1 MPRVTTGSLL
11 GLLSALLLTTSSL
24 FVTGCGMGSSA
35 APDPVQLTVNGQVH
49 GGQQPVVGAH
59 IELYVAGNAGNGS
72 ASSSLLTTPVV
83 SGSNGTFSITGDY
96 SCPSSTAQVYLVA
109 TGGNPGLGSGGNN
122 PALAMMAPLGACG
135 NLSPT
140 QFITINEVTTV
151 AAAWALAPFT
161 QGISHI
167 GASSTNAMGL
177 ANAFLDAQLIADTAK
192 GTTATLPSNLTTEP
206 GKIYAL
212 ADAIASCINSDGT
225 TGCSPLFSAATP
237 SGGNA
242 PNNTWD
248 AVINIVKNPGNNVA
262 GVFSA
267 IGPQPPFATTLTKA
281 PNDWTL
287 SLTVTGGGM
296 VAGNGSTITDESPE
310 AVAIDSQGNVWVGD
324 NGGILSA
331 FSPQGTALSA
341 TGFGSANAGE
351 AYGLAIDPN
360 DNVWL
365 TLAEYGSHNGTKGSL
380 EKFTG
385 VSSGSGLGT
394 SSIFTDNSLDYPYA
408 IAADSNGNL
417 FAANFFVL
425 NGVTNMTSFNPT
437 TNTWTAIPT
446 SANIG
451 FSVALA
457 VDPAHGA
464 WLAGSSG
471 IDSVEHNDG
480 SGNLVFETDCCGAV
494 SSVALDSVGNI
505 WLADAQNTSSAGGDN
520 GAVTELASDGSTL
533 HDFITTGGI
542 SHPSHIAIDAAQNVW
557 ISNLHSPES
566 PDLPDGSPGPPPP
579 PNQTISELSGSNS
592 SSPGSAISPSAGY
605 GLDAGIYLPY
615 SLAVDPSGN
624 VWVSNTGRAS
634 LVMFFGLA
642 APTKTPLIVKPQ
654 AP

>member
-1 MPRVTTGSLL
+1 MPRVTPGSSS
-11 GLLSALLLTTSSL
+11 GLFCALLLGSSCL
-24 FVTGCGMGSSA
+24 LVTGCGMGTSA
-35 APDPVQLTVNGQVH
+35 APDPLQLTVNGQVH

-59 IELYVAGNAGNGS
+59 IELYVAGSSGNGS
-72 ASSSLLTTPVV
+72 ASSSLLTTPVL
-83 SGSNGTFSITGDY
+83 SGSSGTFSITGDY
-96 SCPSSTAQVYLVA
+96 SCPSPTAQVYLVA

-167 GASSTNAMGL
+167 GASSTNARGL
-177 ANAFLDAQLIADTAK
+177 ANAFLDAQLITDTAK
-192 GTTATLPSNLTTEP
+192 GTTATLPSNLVTEP

-212 ADAIASCINSDGT
+212 ADAIASCINSDGG

-237 SGGNA
+237 SGGSA

-262 GVFSA
+262 GVFTA

-296 VAGNGSTITDESPE
+296 VAGTGSLADESPE
-310 AVAIDSQGNVWVGD
+310 TLAVDSQGNVWVGD
-324 NGGILSA
+324 HGGILSA
-331 FSPQGTALSA
+331 FSPQGTPLSGSS
-341 TGFGSANAGE
+341 GFGSANAGE
-351 AYGLAIDPN
+351 AYGLAIDPS

-365 TLAEYGSHNGTKGSL
+365 TLAEAGSHNSTKGSL

-394 SSIFTDNSLDYPYA
+394 STIFTDNSLDYPYA
-408 IAADSNGNL
+408 VAVDNNGNL

-425 NGVTNMTSFNPT
+425 GSATNMTSFNPT

-446 SANIG
+446 SSQIG

-464 WLAGSSG
+464 WLAGGSG
-471 IDSVEHNDG
+471 TDSVEHNDAN
-480 SGNLVFETDCCGAV
+480 GNLVFETDCCGAI
-494 SSVALDSVGNI
+494 SAVALDAAGNV
-505 WLADAQNTSSAGGDN
+505 WLGDTLNTSSEGGDN
-520 GAVTELASDGSTL
+520 GAVTELAPDGSTL

-542 SHPSHIAIDAAQNVW
+542 SHPSHLAIDAAQNVW
-557 ISNLHSPES
+557 ITNLHSPS
-566 PDLPDGSPGPPPP
+566 DSGLR
-579 PNQTISELSGSNS
+579 NQTISELAGSNS
-592 SSPGSAISPSAGY
+592 SSPGTALSPSTGY
-605 GLDAGIYLPY
+605 GLDANLLLPY
-615 SLAVDPSGN
+615 ALAVDPSGN
-624 VWVSNTGRAS
+624 IWVSNTGGAS
-634 LVMFFGLA
+634 LVMFFGMA
-642 APTKTPLIVKPQ
+642 APTKTPFLVKPQ